1 MQHIPDKMCFANTRQ
16 SSEMNQFVLI
26 LQTLDKFEKLYLTG
40 HKVGNLSPDA
50 LELYVITA
58 TVKFTFL
65 LRPAH
70 VTVLS

>member
-16 SSEMNQFVLI
+16 SSEMNQFVFI
-26 LQTLDKFEKLYLTG
+26 LQTLDKFEKLDLTW
-40 HKVGNLSPDA
+40 HKVDNLSPDA
-50 LELYVITA
+50 LELDVITA

-70 VTVLS
+70 VTVLC